1 VAIPFIERAFIQYR
15 MPKSADQN
23 QALRAT
29 SRAKLLAAAL
39 HCFARDG
46 YAETSV
52 RAVAQ
57 AAGVATG
64 LLYSHFDGKEGLLR
78 ALFEQS
84 MVDVRASFAIADAAP
99 SGERLAALV
108 RASVTI
114 VREHLDFWRLSYA
127 ARTQPAALAALTPAL
142 AAWTDDIVSTLRAY
156 LTELGYEHPA
166 IDAAALFAQID
177 GMCQH
182 FALHPAT
189 YPIDD
194 VAERVIVRWTVA
206 RSPAPED

>member
-1 VAIPFIERAFIQYR
+1 

-39 HCFARDG
+39 HRFAQDG
-46 YAETSV
+46 YVETSV
-52 RAVAQ
+52 KVIAQ
-57 AAGVATG
+57 EAGVATG

-84 MVDVRASFAIADAAP
+84 MADVRASFAVADAAP
-99 SGERLAALV
+99 APQRLAALV
-108 RASVTI
+108 RSSVAI
-114 VREHLDFWRLSYA
+114 VREHRDFWRLGYA
-127 ARTQPAALAALTPAL
+127 ARTQPAVLAALGPDLVAWTTDIIATLHGYLVELGSPQPAL
-142 AAWTDDIVSTLRAY
+142 
-156 LTELGYEHPA
+156 
-166 IDAAALFAQID
+166 DAQALFAQID

-182 FALHPAT
+182 FALHPTA

-194 VAERVIVRWTVA
+194 VAERVIVRWTA
-206 RSPAPED
+206 FPPSSPEV